1 MHNKKLAIIT
11 SIGRCSCGQC
21 NIKLRL
27 PDPLSKYSPRAC
39 DCDFCIANNI
49 SYLSHP
55 NGELN
60 IESIEKLEIQKQGS
74 NQANFITCNKCKT
87 VIAVALEYEGKLIGA
102 LNASLLSDFSLLQHP
117 TTVSPKK
124 LTAVE
129 KIDRWKAV
137 WLNIKINGNCHLE

>member
-1 MHNKKLAIIT
+1 MHNEKLTISAST
-11 SIGRCSCGQC
+11 GRCGCGQS
-21 NIKLRL
+21 NITLNL
-27 PDPLSKYSPRAC
+27 PEPLEKYSPRAC

-49 SYLSHP
+49 PYLSHP

-74 NQANFITCNKCKT
+74 NQASFITCHSCKT
-87 VIAVALEYEGKLIGA
+87 VIAAALEYEGKLIGA

-124 LTAVE
+124 LTALE

-137 WLNIKINGNCHLE
+137 WLNIHINGNSYL

>member
-1 MHNKKLAIIT
+1 MHNKKLTMVAT
-11 SIGRCSCGQC
+11 TGQC
-21 NIKLRL
+21 HCGETNIKLRL
-27 PDPLSKYSPRAC
+27 PEPLEKYSPRAC

-55 NGELN
+55 NGELD

-74 NQANFITCNKCKT
+74 NQASFITCNNCKT
-87 VIAVALEYEGKLIGA
+87 VIAAALEYEGKLIGA
-102 LNASLLSDFSLLQHP
+102 LNAGLLSDFSLLQHP

-137 WLNIKINGNCHLE
+137 WLNIHINGNSYL